1 MSRSVPVLALIMLA
15 AVAARA
21 AFLSDGLWYDEIA
34 AFLGYS
40 FNGPWHAATTYF
52 STANHVLHSALVAAS
67 AGALGV
73 DELSLRLPSFL
84 AGIGAVAAIAWLA
97 REACGTALVPWAA
110 GAAALM
116 PVAVLPATESRGYS
130 MMMLFAALGTAAF
143 LRARRAG
150 GAWWLAYA
158 LACALGTWS
167 HLVTICVPAFHG
179 LWCLAAA
186 ARAAGPDD
194 RRRALAGAGAAL
206 LAGLLSA
213 AFLAPV
219 IPGIVALRDDFRAL
233 DGNEPS
239 LLGPEGAGMLW
250 SIGGTWWAWPSVA
263 AMPLA
268 VAGLLRARRDLAY
281 RQALVLSLGGALVA
295 LAFPLLL
302 DSWLYA
308 RFLAFTV
315 PGIALLLGGGAQA
328 IAARHRAAAAA
339 ACVGAVAAWVACLA
353 ALGPRQQLRE
363 ATDLLAAAMR
373 PGERAV
379 AVGLPDDVHRWYALA
394 RGIELPGCGA
404 YGRDM
409 LPAIEDRSV
418 RWVMF
423 LYPRAMPGALEALR
437 ALGFEERTRLP
448 GWIDWGGGEIVLLE
462 RR

>member
-1 MSRSVPVLALIMLA
+1 MSRSAAVMVLVLLA

-40 FNGPWHAATTYF
+40 FRGPWHAATTYF

-84 AGIGAVAAIAWLA
+84 AGIGAVAAVAWLA

-179 LWCLAAA
+179 LWSIAAVV
-186 ARAAGPDD
+186 RASGPDD

-206 LAGLLSA
+206 LAGALSA

-219 IPGIVALRDDFRAL
+219 IPGIVALRDEFRAI
-233 DGNEPS
+233 DGNEPT
-239 LLGPEGAGMLW
+239 LFGPEGAAMLW
-250 SIGGTWWAWPSVA
+250 SIGGTWWVWPSVA

-268 VAGLLRARRDLAY
+268 AAGLHRARQDRAY

-295 LAFPLLL
+295 LAFPVLLN
-302 DSWLYA
+302 SWLYA
-308 RFLAFTV
+308 RFLAFAV

-328 IAARHRAAAAA
+328 IAVRNRAAAAA
-339 ACVGAVAAWVACLA
+339 ACTVAVAAWVTCLA
-353 ALGPRQQLRE
+353 TLGPRQQLRE
-363 ATDLLAAAMR
+363 ATDLLAGAMK
-373 PGERAV
+373 PGDRAV

-394 RGIELPGCGA
+394 RGIDLPGCGA

-409 LPAIEDRSV
+409 LPAVEDRSV
-418 RWVMF
+418 RWAMF
-423 LYPRAMPGALEALR
+423 LYPRAMPEALEALR
-437 ALGFEERTRLP
+437 ARGFEERTRLP

>member
-1 MSRSVPVLALIMLA
+1 MSRPALVMALIMLS

-40 FNGPWHAATTYF
+40 FDGPWHAATTYF
-52 STANHVLHSALVAAS
+52 STANHVLHSVLVAAS
-67 AGALGV
+67 AGTLGV

-97 REACGTALVPWAA
+97 REACGAGLVPWAA

-130 MMMLFAALGTAAF
+130 MMMLFAALATAAF

-158 LACALGTWS
+158 LAAALGTWS

-179 LWCLAAA
+179 LWCIVAAA
-186 ARAAGPDD
+186 HADGPDD

-250 SIGGTWWAWPSVA
+250 SIGGTWWAWPSLA

-268 VAGLLRARRDLAY
+268 VAGLRRAWQDRAY
-281 RQALVLSLGGALVA
+281 RQALVLSLGGVLVA
-295 LAFPLLL
+295 LAFPILLE
-302 DSWLYA
+302 SWLYA
-308 RFLAFTV
+308 RFLAFAV

-339 ACVGAVAAWVACLA
+339 ACLGAVAAWVACLA
-353 ALGPRQQLRE
+353 TLGPRQQLRE
-363 ATDLLAAAMR
+363 ATDLLASAMV

-394 RGIELPGCGA
+394 RRIELPGCGA

-418 RWVMF
+418 HWVMF

-437 ALGFEERTRLP
+437 ARGFEERTRLP
-448 GWIDWGGGEIVLLE
+448 GWIDWGGGEVMLLE

>member
-1 MSRSVPVLALIMLA
+1 MSRSVPVLALVMLA

-40 FNGPWHAATTYF
+40 FNGPWHAVTTYF

-97 REACGTALVPWAA
+97 REACGTTLVPWAA

-179 LWCLAAA
+179 LWCVAAA
-186 ARAAGPDD
+186 VRAAGPDD

-263 AMPLA
+263 ATPLA
-268 VAGLLRARRDLAY
+268 AAGLLRARRDLAY

-328 IAARHRAAAAA
+328 IAARHRAAAAS
-339 ACVGAVAAWVACLA
+339 W
-353 ALGPRQQLRE
+353 
-363 ATDLLAAAMR
+363 
-373 PGERAV
+373 
-379 AVGLPDDVHRWYALA
+379 GL
-394 RGIELPGCGA
+394 
-404 YGRDM
+404 
-409 LPAIEDRSV
+409 
-418 RWVMF
+418 
-423 LYPRAMPGALEALR
+423 RAMAWL
-437 ALGFEERTRLP
+437 
-448 GWIDWGGGEIVLLE
+448 
-462 RR
+462 

>member
-1 MSRSVPVLALIMLA
+1 MSRSTAVMAVILLA

-40 FNGPWHAATTYF
+40 FNGPWHAASTYF
-52 STANHVLHSALVAAS
+52 STANHVLHSVLVAMS
-67 AGALGV
+67 AGALGA

-97 REACGTALVPWAA
+97 REACVAGLVPWAA

-130 MMMLFAALGTAAF
+130 MMMLFAALATAAF

-158 LACALGTWS
+158 LAAALGTWS

-179 LWCLAAA
+179 LWCVVAA

-250 SIGGTWWAWPSVA
+250 SIGGTWWAWPSLV

-268 VAGLLRARRDLAY
+268 VAGLRRAQQDRAY
-281 RQALVLSLGGALVA
+281 RQALVLSLGGVLVA
-295 LAFPLLL
+295 LAFPILLK
-302 DSWLYA
+302 SWLYA
-308 RFLAFTV
+308 RFLAFAV

-339 ACVGAVAAWVACLA
+339 ACVVAVAAWLACLA
-353 ALGPRQQLRE
+353 TLGPRQQLRE
-363 ATDLLAAAMR
+363 ATDLLASAMK

-394 RGIELPGCGA
+394 RGIDLPGCGA

-409 LPAIEDRSV
+409 LPAVEDRSV
-418 RWVMF
+418 HWVMSSTRAPC
-423 LYPRAMPGALEALR
+423 PRRSRHCVRAASRNARGCPAGSTGAAAR
-437 ALGFEERTRLP
+437 SCSWSA
-448 GWIDWGGGEIVLLE
+448 V
-462 RR
+462 

>member
-1 MSRSVPVLALIMLA
+1 MSRAAAAMAAVLLA

-21 AFLSDGLWYDEIA
+21 AFLAEGLWYDEIA

-40 FNGPWHAATTYF
+40 FDGPWHAASTYF
-52 STANHVLHSALVAAS
+52 STANHVLHSVLVSVS
-67 AGALGV
+67 AGAIGV
-73 DELSLRLPSFL
+73 DELSLRLPAFL
-84 AGIGAVAAIAWLA
+84 AGLGAVAAVAWLA
-97 REACGTALVPWAA
+97 REACGPGLSPWAA

-143 LRARRAG
+143 LRARRTG
-150 GAWWLAYA
+150 GAWWPAYA

-179 LWCLAAA
+179 LWCAVAAV
-186 ARAAGPDD
+186 RAPGRDD

-206 LAGLLSA
+206 LAGALSA

-233 DGNEPS
+233 DGNEPA
-239 LLGPEGAGMLW
+239 LLGPEGAAMLW
-250 SIGGTWWAWPSVA
+250 SIGGSWWAWPSLA

-268 VAGLLRARRDLAY
+268 AAGLVRARRDGAY

-295 LAFPLLL
+295 LALPLLG
-302 DSWLYA
+302 SWLYA
-308 RFLAFTV
+308 RFLAFAV

-328 IAARHRAAAAA
+328 IAARHRGAAAA
-339 ACVGAVAAWVACLA
+339 ACAAAVGAWVACLA
-353 ALGPRQQLRE
+353 TLGPRQPLRE
-363 ATDLLAAAMR
+363 AADLLAAAMR
-373 PGERAV
+373 PGDRAV
-379 AVGLPDDVHRWYALA
+379 AVGLPDDVHRWYAVA
-394 RGIELPGCGA
+394 RGIDLPGCGP

-409 LPAIEDRSV
+409 LTAVEDPSV

-423 LYPRAMPGALEALR
+423 LYPRAMPGALASLR
-437 ALGFEERTRLP
+437 SRGFEERARLP
-448 GWIDWGGGEIVLLE
+448 GWIDWGGGEVVLLE

>member
-1 MSRSVPVLALIMLA
+1 MSRSTAVMAVILLA

-40 FNGPWHAATTYF
+40 LNGPWHAASTYF
-52 STANHVLHSALVAAS
+52 STANHVLHSVLVAMS
-67 AGALGV
+67 AGALGA

-84 AGIGAVAAIAWLA
+84 AGIGAVASIAWLA
-97 REACGTALVPWAA
+97 REACGAGLVPWAA

-116 PVAVLPATESRGYS
+116 PVAVLPATESRGYA
-130 MMMLFAALGTAAF
+130 MMMLFAALATAAF

-158 LACALGTWS
+158 LAAALGTWS
-167 HLVTICVPAFHG
+167 HLVAICVPAFHG
-179 LWCLAAA
+179 LWCVAAA

-250 SIGGTWWAWPSVA
+250 SIGGTWWAWPSLV

-268 VAGLLRARRDLAY
+268 VAGLRRARQDRAY
-281 RQALVLSLGGALVA
+281 RQALVLSLGGVLVA
-295 LAFPLLL
+295 LAFPILLK
-302 DSWLYA
+302 SWLYA
-308 RFLAFTV
+308 RFLAFAV

-339 ACVGAVAAWVACLA
+339 ACVVAVAAWLACLA
-353 ALGPRQQLRE
+353 TLGPRQQLRE
-363 ATDLLAAAMR
+363 ATDLLASAMK

-394 RGIELPGCGA
+394 RGIDLPGCGA

-409 LPAIEDRSV
+409 LPAVEDRSV
-418 RWVMF
+418 HWVMF
-423 LYPRAMPGALEALR
+423 LYPRAMPEALEALR
-437 ALGFEERTRLP
+437 ARGFEERARLP

>member
-1 MSRSVPVLALIMLA
+1 MSRSTAVMAVILLA

-40 FNGPWHAATTYF
+40 LNGPWHAASTYF
-52 STANHVLHSALVAAS
+52 STANHVLHSVLVAMS
-67 AGALGV
+67 AGALGA

-97 REACGTALVPWAA
+97 REACGAGLVPWAA

-130 MMMLFAALGTAAF
+130 MMMLFAALATAAF
-143 LRARRAG
+143 LRARRVG

-158 LACALGTWS
+158 LAAALGTWS

-179 LWCLAAA
+179 LWCVVAA

-250 SIGGTWWAWPSVA
+250 SIGGTWWAWPSLV

-268 VAGLLRARRDLAY
+268 VAGLRRAQQDRAY
-281 RQALVLSLGGALVA
+281 RQALVLSLGGVLVA
-295 LAFPLLL
+295 LAFPILLK
-302 DSWLYA
+302 SWLYA
-308 RFLAFTV
+308 RFLAFAV
-315 PGIALLLGGGAQA
+315 PGIALLLAGGALA
-328 IAARHRAAAAA
+328 LGARRRALGLAA
-339 ACVGAVAAWVACLA
+339 AVAACAAWGASLA

-363 ATDLLAAAMR
+363 ATDLLAAAMK

-394 RGIELPGCGA
+394 RGIDLPGCGA

-409 LPAIEDRSV
+409 LPAVEDRSV
-418 RWVMF
+418 HWVMF
-423 LYPRAMPGALEALR
+423 LYPRAMPEALEALR
-437 ALGFEERTRLP
+437 ARGFEERARLP